1 MYNTKKIGII
11 GYGGFAR
18 EVMCRLKKNS
28 YDIFINEKFITND
41 IKNIVKPFENMDIN
55 KYKIL
60 ICIGDSKI
68 RNNIVNLLPAN
79 TEYFT
84 YIDKDAKILDKK
96 TIVIGK
102 GSIITAGSILTTN
115 ITIGEFSHINLNTTL
130 GHDIKINDYL
140 TTSPGVHISG
150 EINIGKNVYLATGC
164 VLRNK
169 INICDN
175 VVIGM
180 NSVVNKNITE
190 SGVYVGSP
198 VIKIK

>member
-18 EVMCRLKKNS
+18 EIMCRLKKNS

-41 IKNIVKPFENMDIN
+41 IKNIVKPFENLDVN

-60 ICIGDSKI
+60 ICIADSKI
-68 RNNIVNLLPAN
+68 RNSIVNLLPSN

-84 YIDKDAKILDKK
+84 YIDKNAKLFDKK

-102 GSIITAGSILTTN
+102 GSIIGYGSVLSTN
-115 ITIGEFSHINLNTTL
+115 INIGEFSHVNVNTTI
-130 GHDIKINDYL
+130 GHDTTINDYL
-140 TTSPGVHISG
+140 TTGAGVHISG
-150 EINIGKNVYLATGC
+150 DMNIGKHVFLATGC

>member
-11 GYGGFAR
+11 GYGGVAR
-18 EVMCRLKKNS
+18 EIICRLKKNS

-41 IKNIVKPFENMDIN
+41 IKNIVKPFENLDVN

-60 ICIGDSKI
+60 ICIADSKI
-68 RNNIVNLLPAN
+68 RNSIVNLLPSN

-84 YIDKDAKILDKK
+84 YIDKDAKLLDKK

-102 GSIITAGSILTTN
+102 GSIICYGSVLSTN
-115 ITIGEFSHINLNTTL
+115 INIGEFSHVNVHTTI
-130 GHDIKINDYL
+130 GHDTKINDYL
-140 TTSPGVHISG
+140 TAGPGVRISG
-150 EINIGKNVYLATGC
+150 EMNIGKNVFLATGC

-180 NSVVNKNITE
+180 NSFVNKNITE